1 MNYVNNTTGESRI
14 QGLIINGLVSLTD
27 GDGVKD
33 FVINGNVG
41 DTGIVDQ
48 DIDTP
53 AAVVGVAQFLQKV
66 GSDSIDTLQIDTTK
80 IVSAETFEIQAS
92 PTPSSATL
100 VLPEMGDD
108 ISTYTFRVDD
118 ITEYDTAPYTESVV
132 SIIEGDRVS
141 FASIVVSRINKKQAS
156 YDNEGVGLNPRF
168 TIVDNGNGSVTIT
181 AKDPNSVLAVS
192 TTKDG
197 LLSSQT
203 TISTQKVAGIMYAD
217 EVKTYI
223 NQHAGGFNESGWH
236 RTRYEDIGDGGT
248 NQVGVGYTAIV
259 VKYSTDSKWEHVDQ
273 FEGTVILFIKDAAS
287 VTAIKTILGI

>member
-27 GDGVKD
+27 SDGVKD